1 MDDSVFGFFIGV
13 FIATV
18 VACFIPGPS
27 TDPAG
32 MAWAEEV
39 CSPNGGLDR
48 FRPDEIFGPPGKAVC
63 NNSAVFTKPSEPEKK

>member
-39 CSPNGGLDR
+39 CSPNGGLDW
-48 FRPDEIFGPPGKAVC
+48 FRPYEIFGPQGKAVC
-63 NNSAVFTKPSEPEKK
+63 NNSAVFTEPLEPEKK